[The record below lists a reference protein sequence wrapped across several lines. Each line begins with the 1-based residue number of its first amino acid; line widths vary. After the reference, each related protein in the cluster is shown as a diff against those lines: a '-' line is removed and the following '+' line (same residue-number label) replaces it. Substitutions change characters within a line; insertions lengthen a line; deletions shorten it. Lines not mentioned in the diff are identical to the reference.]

1 MTIGDLTRAGEA
13 ALKAALEA
21 SALVMRIYAEGF
33 TVEYK
38 AKNDPVTRADRE
50 SNALLCDRLT
60 RAFPGVPIVAEES
73 EPPTWEAFAGADAAW
88 FVDPVDGT
96 REFVARNGE
105 FAVMLGL
112 AERGRAV
119 LGVIIA
125 PAWGRAFLGIVG
137 AGAWEIAS
145 DGRRTPIRVSD
156 RATLRDASVVVSR
169 SRSNAR
175 VAPLLAAADTAPP
188 RAHGSSG
195 LKAVLV
201 ASGVYD
207 VYPQPAPAGMRWD
220 ACASDALV
228 RAAGGECTE
237 IDGRPYEYASG
248 ELVNA
253 RGLLATNG
261 RLHAATVAALRG
273 I

>member
-1 MTIGDLTRAGEA
+1 MTALTRAGET
-13 ALKAALEA
+13 ALAAALEA

-38 AKNDPVTRADRE
+38 AKDDPVTRADRE
-50 SNALLCDRLT
+50 SNTLLCDRLM

-73 EPPTWEAFAGADAAW
+73 SPDTWTTFAGADATW

-119 LGVIIA
+119 LGVIVA

-137 AGAWEIAS
+137 EGAWEIAP
-145 DGRRTPIRVSD
+145 DGSRTPIHVST
-156 RATLRDASVVVSR
+156 RASLQGASIVVSR
-169 SRSNAR
+169 SRSNTRIGPA
-175 VAPLLAAADTAPP
+175 LAGAGTAEP

-195 LKAVLV
+195 LKAALV
-201 ASGVYD
+201 AAGEHDAYV
-207 VYPQPAPAGMRWD
+207 QPGSAGMRWD

-237 IDGRPYEYASG
+237 TDGRPYEYASG
-248 ELVNA
+248 ELLNA

-261 RLHAATVAALRG
+261 QLHAALVEALRSV
-273 I
+273 